1 MPTAKT
7 AAETAI
13 SETLRRQGF
22 RIVEHGPE
30 VQAMAVQRTAGA
42 AEIALGDAVDLGR
55 TLRADVVVI
64 GRSVAESANYVG
76 ADAQSFRG
84 SLIVRAYLTGTGEA
98 MGSIVKTAVSAV
110 TDPGAGS
117 REALMHVGS
126 QSAGELAALIASA
139 WQEQGP
145 GGNQFEIQ
153 LSGTRNLVNFVQFRR
168 ALTTVAGV
176 ERVQVRE
183 LRADDAAIGV
193 SYRGETTEL
202 ADAIKLQAFETFGV
216 SITDVAPERLK
227 VKLIPRIARTTV
239 Q

>member
-1 MPTAKT
+1 
-7 AAETAI
+7 
-13 SETLRRQGF
+13 
-22 RIVEHGPE
+22 
-30 VQAMAVQRTAGA
+30 
-42 AEIALGDAVDLGR
+42 
-55 TLRADVVVI
+55 
-64 GRSVAESANYVG
+64 
-76 ADAQSFRG
+76 
-84 SLIVRAYLTGTGEA
+84 
-98 MGSIVKTAVSAV
+98 
-110 TDPGAGS
+110 
-117 REALMHVGS
+117 MHVGS
-126 QSAGELAALIASA
+126 RSAGELAALIASA